1 MLREAVYII
10 FGYLCGSVLFARVM
24 GQLFHQDVVEGSK
37 DQNPGTANAFMH
49 GGFFCG
55 ILTLMGDLL
64 KGALPVQMY
73 LRTQPPGGLPGIM
86 AALVLAA
93 PVAGHI
99 WPALYRFRG
108 GKGIA
113 TTFGVLLGLI
123 PEWRPVLLLAG
134 GFILFSIGLCV
145 TPHFARTVVTY
156 LVLPIALLALRVP
169 GWMVVG
175 VGLICCMV
183 LYRMHESV
191 EEREPCRVHLLWR
204 QEK

>member
-1 MLREAVYII
+1 MLREAAYIL

-24 GQLFHQDVVEGSK
+24 GQLFHRDVVEGSK

-55 ILTLMGDLL
+55 VLTLLGDLL

-73 LRTQPPGGLPGIM
+73 LRAQQPEVIPDMM

-134 GFILFSIGLCV
+134 GFILFSLGLRV

-156 LVLPIALLALRVP
+156 LVLPVALLALRAP
-169 GWMVVG
+169 GWLVAG